1 MKQDNETI
9 YGYLLRTSKFIGKT
23 YGDTYENIASLRMKL
38 GYDVN
43 IGGMKGHNINYQ

>member
-23 YGDTYENIASLRMKL
+23 YGDTYENIAAVRIKL

-43 IGGMKGHNINYQ
+43 VGSMTGHSISYQ